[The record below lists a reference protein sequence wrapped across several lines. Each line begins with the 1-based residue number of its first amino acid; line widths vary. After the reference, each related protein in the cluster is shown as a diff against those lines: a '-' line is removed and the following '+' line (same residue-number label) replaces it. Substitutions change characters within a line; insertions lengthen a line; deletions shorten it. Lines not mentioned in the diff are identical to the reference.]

1 MVRKPV
7 RRAAAV
13 VLIVMG
19 VLWAGDEARAQ
30 SAVGAGP
37 LTASLPDTEP
47 TTGVLMVG
55 PIRFAPGVTVREI
68 GYDSNVFDESPAES
82 PKEDYVVSAMP
93 DISAFARMRL
103 FRVSAYAGS
112 DLTYYQKYESERSVG
127 YSGRGRVDVLLSRV
141 RPFIGAGRV
150 RTRQRPNGEID
161 VRADRLEEELSG
173 GVAFDLSA
181 HSLVYASWAR
191 NRSEYAN
198 AIEDGIDLSQT
209 LTRERNEYQAGI
221 KTDLTPLLSLQL
233 YGSYHEDAFRFDPVR
248 DTKNTSALAT
258 FRIAPEAVVTGVV
271 TVGYKDLRPSDPF
284 SKPFRG
290 LTGSGAISI
299 PILEIGRITFTG
311 QRGTEYSF
319 DAAEA
324 YFVENSAYL
333 SYTHR
338 IAGAIDVGVRG
349 GRSLFDYSAREA
361 VPAHKDT
368 LDVAAGSV
376 GYNLRNRTRIAVN
389 YEYSK
394 RRSPALTSR
403 NYDRRR
409 IYLSWLFAV

>member
-1 MVRKPV
+1 MLRKPV
-7 RRAAAV
+7 RWAATV
-13 VLIVMG
+13 VLMIMG
-19 VLWAGDEARAQ
+19 VLWTAADAGAQ

-47 TTGVLMVG
+47 TTGVLIVG
-55 PIRFAPGVTVREI
+55 PIRFAPGVTIREI
-68 GYDSNVFDESPAES
+68 GYDSNVFDEPPERS
-82 PKEDYVVSAMP
+82 PKEDYVIAAVP
-93 DISAFARMRL
+93 DVSAFARMRL

-112 DLTYYQKYESERSVG
+112 ELTYYQEYESERSTG
-127 YSGRGRVDVLLSRV
+127 YSGRARVDLLFSRV
-141 RPFIGAGRV
+141 RPFVGAGRV
-150 RTRQRPNGEID
+150 KTRQRPNGEID
-161 VRADRLEEELSG
+161 VRADRLEQELSG
-173 GVAFDLSA
+173 GVAFDLSS
-181 HSLVYASWAR
+181 HSLVYGSWAR
-191 NRSEYAN
+191 NQSEYEN
-198 AIEDGIDLSQT
+198 AIEDGIDLSRT
-209 LTRERNEYQAGI
+209 LTRERNEYQAGL
-221 KTDLTPLLSLQL
+221 KTDITPLLSVQV
-233 YGSYHEDAFRFDPVR
+233 YGSYHEDVFEFDPVR

-258 FRIAPEAVVTGVV
+258 FRIAPEAVLTGFV

-290 LTGSGAISI
+290 MTGSGAISI
-299 PILEIGRITFTG
+299 PILEIGRITVTG

-319 DAAEA
+319 DSNEA
-324 YFVENSAYL
+324 YFVENSGFL

-338 IAGAIDVGVRG
+338 IAGNVDVQARG

-376 GYNLRNRTRIAVN
+376 GYNLRNRTRIAIN

-394 RRSPALTSR
+394 RRSPAITSR

-409 IYLSWLFAV
+409 IYLSWLFAF